1 MMIIANPIYDI
12 VFKYLMANL
21 EIAKGVISTIINEE
35 ILMLDF
41 KSQEHIHKFKRT
53 DLEEIKTGTG
63 DDVDINVKELTYY
76 HLDFI
81 AKIKLSTGGY
91 KNVLI
96 ELQKTNLPPDI
107 MRFRRYLGDQY
118 KKEDEIQEENG
129 AISKEGLPIIT
140 IYFLGYIISDTLPG
154 VIKVNRDYIDVLG
167 GGKKIEE
174 RCYFIECLT
183 HNSYVIQIPSLHVEL
198 KTELE
203 RVLSVFQ
210 QENFI
215 EGTSRLKKYD
225 HEPESELQSLILKQ
239 LQKAAGDP
247 DLLKQVEEEEN
258 ARHEYEYTYRA
269 LVKDVERKKRELEN
283 MNRELENKDKELEN
297 KDKELDQN
305 KKILDEKEKYIQ
317 ELLER
322 LKAKEMAATTDVE

>member
-1 MMIIANPIYDI
+1 
-12 VFKYLMANL
+12 
-21 EIAKGVISTIINEE
+21 
-35 ILMLDF
+35 
-41 KSQEHIHKFKRT
+41 
-53 DLEEIKTGTG
+53 
-63 DDVDINVKELTYY
+63 
-76 HLDFI
+76 
-81 AKIKLSTGGY
+81 
-91 KNVLI
+91 
-96 ELQKTNLPPDI
+96 
-107 MRFRRYLGDQY
+107 
-118 KKEDEIQEENG
+118 
-129 AISKEGLPIIT
+129 
-140 IYFLGYIISDTLPG
+140 
-154 VIKVNRDYIDVLG
+154 
-167 GGKKIEE
+167 
-174 RCYFIECLT
+174 
-183 HNSYVIQIPSLHVEL
+183 
-198 KTELE
+198 
-203 RVLSVFQ
+203 
-210 QENFI
+210 
-215 EGTSRLKKYD
+215 LKKYD